1 MRPTTLA
8 LIAATTSSLL
18 LVAGSAAAQRV
29 VAYDTASVGTPA
41 AVTCGFC
48 GGEKFGVV
56 FRELGAGVGLQ
67 ADEFP
72 LTINSLQIA
81 VASATVTGDGLS
93 TPVLCRGSAEEGTV
107 GVTVEIYA
115 GPTAPT
121 GSILDNPQVG
131 PWAGETEIFAQS
143 IDLTRSF
150 EMPSGS
156 AMYNVELNDVTVDGG
171 AMVDASN
178 TYVRVVATVPSGG
191 SSTTCT
197 TLGLPS
203 PGAVG
208 IRDND
213 GRIGN
218 NVGFI
223 YALNPLD
230 GLLGI
235 AEGWHWNESPEITD
249 IMGGAAGIDG
259 DWLIRMNIAPASGP
273 TPDAGVPTDS
283 GTAPDAGDG
292 STPVDD
298 GGMPIGCMADGE
310 CAGGEICSEGV
321 CMRVSCAAASD
332 CGGGMTCVDGR
343 CRGLCSVNADCAGG
357 EVCNTAD
364 GICVAVGA
372 SDDGGCSCG
381 VHQPGSTPIQA
392 FAFLALGALLYRRR
406 RR

>member
-29 VAYDTASVGTPA
+29 VAYDTASDGTPA
-41 AVTCGFC
+41 ALSCGFC

-72 LTINSLQIA
+72 LTINSLQVAI
-81 VASATVTGDGLS
+81 ASATVTGDGLT
-93 TPVLCRGSAEEGTV
+93 TPVQCLGSSAEGTV

-115 GPTAPT
+115 GPTAPV
-121 GSILDNPQVG
+121 GAILDNPQTG
-131 PWAGETEIFAQS
+131 PWPGETEVFAQS
-143 IDLTRSF
+143 VDLTRSF
-150 EMPSGS
+150 EMTPGSG
-156 AMYNVELNDVTVDGG
+156 MYNVMVNDVTIDGG
-171 AMVDASN
+171 AMVNSPN

-191 SSTTCT
+191 TSSSCT

-208 IRDND
+208 IRDDD

-235 AEGWHWNESPEITD
+235 AEGWHWNESMEIADPIT
-249 IMGGAAGIDG
+249 GATGIDG

-283 GTAPDAGDG
+283 GTDG
-292 STPVDD
+292 STPPVGD
-298 GGMPIGCMADGE
+298 GGMPLGCIADSE
-310 CAGGEICSEGV
+310 CAGGEICSGGV
-321 CMRVSCAAASD
+321 CMRVSCAAATD

-357 EVCNTAD
+357 EVCDTAG
-364 GICVAVGA
+364 GICVTVG
-372 SDDGGCSCG
+372 SSDGGCSCG
-381 VHQPGSTPIQA
+381 VQRPGSTPIQA
-392 FAFLALGALLYRRR
+392 LAFLALGALLYRRR